1 MTGYFDATEAFTSL
15 GLIAVVLCWGLIL
28 LTLLLVPGL
37 ALKTYE
43 AYTSQRQEGIAM
55 YISRFVPFWLYY
67 ALVLLAGALSLSVI
81 VLWLATGYGYLPE
94 TLEAKAYLLVLGG
107 AVLAQA
113 VVWVWRTLSFALWR
127 YAFMSRQ
134 GASLLQQ
141 DYLLLQLGQ
150 LVVLLPLM
158 LLGLSEVSLEVKLWS
173 LVGVVA
179 LVQLGRIVQA
189 WRRLWRG
196 AEDGVY
202 LFLYLCTHEI
212 VPLVY
217 TLALVVWGM
226 GRLQAYMASI

>member
-55 YISRFVPFWLYY
+55 YISRFVPFGLYY

-81 VLWLATGYGYLPE
+81 VLWLVTGYGYLPE
-94 TLEAKAYLLVLGG
+94 TLEPKAYLLLLGG
-107 AVLAQA
+107 VVLAQA

-127 YAFMSRQ
+127 YAFMPRE

-150 LVVLLPLM
+150 LMVLLPLM